1 MELDE
6 FLKFWDV
13 SREELASICDC
24 SLTTVHHWFSQGEHR
39 RVLSDQHKQRLALAH
54 YIWTAVAAE
63 PEQLRALR
71 KMYDPM
77 KRRAF

>member
-24 SLTTVHHWFSQGEHR
+24 SLTTVNHWFSRGEHH
-39 RVLSDQHKQRLALAH
+39 RVLSDKHKQRLALAH
-54 YIWTAVAAE
+54 YIWTTVATE
-63 PEQLRALR
+63 PEQLRELR
-71 KMYDPM
+71 KMYDPV
-77 KRRAF
+77 KRRAS